1 MRKPLFNMNQLDKFK
16 NFIEDR
22 NENVKVGLV
31 GAGQM
36 GQGIVAQVSKM
47 YGVDL
52 VCIIDRNQKQLDNAS
67 DRYKKHKENKILCS
81 DSIAALD
88 NVDLDIVIEATGT
101 PAAGALVAK
110 NVLNRGINL
119 ILLNVETEATI
130 GLALRKEAEKNNAIV
145 TVADGDE
152 PVAALDLYNFAKELS
167 FDVISI
173 GKGKNNPFN
182 TFAIPSSLT
191 KEASLK
197 QMNPKM
203 LTSFVDGTK
212 TMVEMTALANFLD
225 FNIDIDGMHGIE
237 ATYENI
243 NQYYIPKKDG
253 GLLDESQV
261 VDFAFGIAPGV
272 FAVIYSEDDYVNYE
286 MEYLKMGKGPYWTL
300 ARPYHLTSLE
310 IPRTIRHIML
320 EKYSKL
326 SAQSWNV
333 EVVAYA
339 KQDIEPGTNLGSI
352 GGDYIYG
359 KALKTSS
366 SNGLLPIGIAEDNVV
381 TKAIAKGNPIAIG
394 EVHTQDNELCE
405 YWDYQNQILD
415 SD

>member
-1 MRKPLFNMNQLDKFK
+1 MNQLDKFK

-22 NENVKVGLV
+22 NENIKVGLV

-52 VCIIDRNQKQLDNAS
+52 VCIIDKNKKQLDIAS
-67 DRYKKHKENKILCS
+67 DRYKKHKENKIMSS

-88 NVDLDIVIEATGT
+88 NVELDIVIEATGT
-101 PAAGALVAK
+101 PAAGAIVAK

-152 PVAALDLYNFAKELS
+152 PVAALDLYNFATELS
-167 FDVISI
+167 FEVISI

-182 TFAIPSSLT
+182 TFATPSSLT
-191 KEASLK
+191 KEASIK

-212 TMVEMTALANFLD
+212 TMVEMAALANFLD
-225 FNIDIDGMHGIE
+225 FNIDVDGMHGIE

-243 NQYYIPKKDG
+243 NQHYIPKKDG
-253 GLLDESQV
+253 GLLNNSQV

-286 MEYLKMGKGPYWTL
+286 MKYLKMGEGPYWTL

-326 SAQSWNV
+326 SAKSWNV

-359 KALKTSS
+359 KAHKLSS
-366 SNGLLPIGIAEDNVV
+366 SKGLLPNGIAEDNIA
-381 TKAIAKGNPIAIG
+381 TKAISKGNPIAIG
-394 EVHTQDNELCE
+394 DVDAQDNELCE
-405 YWDYQNQILD
+405 YWNYQNQLLD
-415 SD
+415 SY

>member
-1 MRKPLFNMNQLDKFK
+1 MNQLDKFK

-52 VCIIDRNQKQLDNAS
+52 VCIIDRNQKQLDIAS
-67 DRYKKHKENKILCS
+67 DRYKKHKENELLCS

-88 NVDLDIVIEATGT
+88 NVELDIVIEATGT

-152 PVAALDLYNFAKELS
+152 PVAALDLYNFARELS

-173 GKGKNNPFN
+173 GKGKNNPFD
-182 TFAIPSSLT
+182 TFATPSSLT
-191 KEASLK
+191 
-197 QMNPKM
+197 M

-212 TMVEMTALANFLD
+212 TMVEMAALANFLG

-243 NQYYIPKKDG
+243 NQFYIPKKDG

-359 KALKTSS
+359 KAQKTSS
-366 SNGLLPIGIAEDNVV
+366 SKGLLPIGIAEDNVA
-381 TKAIAKGNPIAIG
+381 TKAIAKGNPIAID
-394 EVHTQDNELCE
+394 EVDAQDNELCE

>member
-1 MRKPLFNMNQLDKFK
+1 LRKQLFKMNQLDKFK
-16 NFIEDR
+16 TFVEDR
-22 NENVKVGLV
+22 SEHVKVGLV

-52 VCIIDRNQKQLDNAS
+52 VCIIDRNQKQLDIAS
-67 DRYKKHKENKILCS
+67 ERYKKYKENQIVCS
-81 DSIAALD
+81 DSISALD
-88 NVDLDIVIEATGT
+88 NVELDIVIEATGT
-101 PAAGALVAK
+101 PAAGAIVAK

-152 PVAALDLYNFAKELS
+152 PVAALELYNFATELS
-167 FDVISI
+167 FEVVSI
-173 GKGKNNPFN
+173 GKGKNNPFD
-182 TFAIPSSLT
+182 TFATPGSLK

-197 QMNPKM
+197 KMNPKM

-225 FNIDIDGMHGIE
+225 FNLDIDGMHGIE
-237 ATYENI
+237 ATYENL
-243 NQYYIPKKDG
+243 NQYYIPKQHG
-253 GLLDESQV
+253 GLLDNSQV

-272 FAVIYSEDDYVNYE
+272 FVVIHSEDDYVNYE

-320 EKYSKL
+320 DKYSKL

-359 KALKTSS
+359 TAQKTASS
-366 SNGLLPIGIAEDNVV
+366 KGLLPIGIAEDNIA
-381 TKAIAKGNPIAIG
+381 TKSIEKGNPISIG
-394 EVHTQDNELCE
+394 DVDAQDNELCE
-405 YWDYQNQILD
+405 YWNYQNRILD

>member
-1 MRKPLFNMNQLDKFK
+1 MRKPLFNMNQLNKFK

-182 TFAIPSSLT
+182 TFATPSSLT

-339 KQDIEPGTNLGSI
+339 KQDIAPGTNLGSI

-359 KALKTSS
+359 KAQKTSTS
-366 SNGLLPIGIAEDNVV
+366 KGLLPIGIAEDNVA
-381 TKAIAKGNPIAIG
+381 TKAIAKGSPISIG
-394 EVHTQDNELCE
+394 EVDAQDNELCE
-405 YWDYQNQILD
+405 YWDYQNRILD

>member
-1 MRKPLFNMNQLDKFK
+1 MNQLDKFK

-22 NENVKVGLV
+22 NENIKVGLV

-52 VCIIDRNQKQLDNAS
+52 VCIIDKNKKQLDIAS
-67 DRYKKHKENKILCS
+67 DRYKKHKENKILSS

-88 NVDLDIVIEATGT
+88 NVELDIVIEATGT
-101 PAAGALVAK
+101 PAAGAIVAK

-152 PVAALDLYNFAKELS
+152 PVAALDLYNFATELS
-167 FDVISI
+167 FEVISI

-182 TFAIPSSLT
+182 TFATPSSLT
-191 KEASLK
+191 KEASIK

-212 TMVEMTALANFLD
+212 TMVEMAALANFLD
-225 FNIDIDGMHGIE
+225 FNIDVDGMHGIE

-243 NQYYIPKKDG
+243 NQHYIPKKDG
-253 GLLDESQV
+253 GLLNNSQV

-286 MEYLKMGKGPYWTL
+286 MKYLKMGEGPYWTL

-326 SAQSWNV
+326 SAKSWNV

-352 GGDYIYG
+352 GGDYMYG
-359 KALKTSS
+359 KAQKLSS
-366 SNGLLPIGIAEDNVV
+366 SKGLLPIGIAEDNIA
-381 TKAIAKGNPIAIG
+381 TKAISKGNPIAVG
-394 EVHTQDNELCE
+394 DVDAQDNDLCE
-405 YWDYQNQILD
+405 YWNYQNQLLD
-415 SD
+415 SY

>member
-1 MRKPLFNMNQLDKFK
+1 MNQLDKFK
-16 NFIEDR
+16 NYIDNR
-22 NENVKVGLV
+22 KENVKVGLV

-47 YGVDL
+47 YGVEL
-52 VCIIDRNQKQLDNAS
+52 VCIVDRNQEQLISAA
-67 DRYKKHKENKILCS
+67 DRYKNLKNNQLVCS
-81 DSIAALD
+81 DSISALD
-88 NVDLDIVIEATGT
+88 NVELDIVIEATGT
-101 PAAGALVAK
+101 PAAGAAVAK

-130 GLALRKEAEKNNAIV
+130 GLALRKEAEKNGAIV

-152 PVAALDLYNFAKELS
+152 PVAALDLYNFATELS
-167 FDVISI
+167 FEVVSI

-182 TFAIPSSLT
+182 RFATPDLLA
-191 KEASLK
+191 KEASSK
-197 QMNPKM
+197 KMNPKM
-203 LTSFVDGTK
+203 LTSFVDGSK
-212 TMVEMTALANFLD
+212 TMVEMAALANFLD
-225 FNIDIDGMHGIE
+225 FQIDIDGMHGIE

-253 GLLDESQV
+253 GLLENTQV

-286 MEYLKMGKGPYWTL
+286 MEYLKMGKGPFWTL

-320 EKYSKL
+320 ENYSKL
-326 SAQSWNV
+326 SAKSWNV
-333 EVVAYA
+333 EVVTYA

-359 KALKTSS
+359 KAQKSS
-366 SNGLLPIGIAEDNVV
+366 SSKGLLPLGIAEDNIVN
-381 TKAIAKGNPIAIG
+381 KLIKKGEPLMVGDVDA
-394 EVHTQDNELCE
+394 QDNVLCE
-405 YWDYQNQILD
+405 YWKKQNQILD
-415 SD
+415 SY

>member
-16 NFIEDR
+16 NFIENR

-359 KALKTSS
+359 KALKTTS

-394 EVHTQDNELCE
+394 EVHAQDNELCE
-405 YWDYQNQILD
+405 YWNYQNRILD

>member
-1 MRKPLFNMNQLDKFK
+1 MNQLNKFK
-16 NFIEDR
+16 NYIDNR
-22 NENVKVGLV
+22 KDNLKVGLV

-36 GQGIVAQVSKM
+36 GQGIVAQISKM

-52 VCIIDRNQKQLDNAS
+52 VCIVDRNQNQLENAS
-67 DRYKKHKENKILCS
+67 DRYRNLKNNELVCS
-81 DSIAALD
+81 DNISALD
-88 NVDLDIVIEATGT
+88 DIELDIVIEATGT
-101 PAAGALVAK
+101 PAAGAAVAK
-110 NVLNRGINL
+110 NVLSRGINL

-130 GLALRKEAEKNNAIV
+130 GLALRKEAEKNDAII

-152 PVAALDLYNFAKELS
+152 PVAALDLYNFATELS
-167 FDVISI
+167 FEVVSI

-182 TFAIPSSLT
+182 RYATPDLLA
-191 KEASLK
+191 KEATAK
-197 QMNPKM
+197 KMNPKM
-203 LTSFVDGTK
+203 LTSFVDGSK
-212 TMVEMTALANFLD
+212 TMVEMAALANFLD
-225 FNIDIDGMHGIE
+225 FQIDIDGMHGIE

-253 GLLDESQV
+253 GLLDNSQV

-272 FAVIYSEDDYVNYE
+272 FAVVYSEDDYVNYE
-286 MEYLKMGKGPYWTL
+286 MEYLKMGKGPFWTL

-310 IPRTIRHIML
+310 VPRTIRHIML

-326 SAQSWNV
+326 SAISWNV

-359 KALKTSS
+359 KAQKVASS
-366 SNGLLPIGIAEDNVV
+366 KGLLPLGIAEDNIVNS
-381 TKAIAKGNPIAIG
+381 AIKKGDPLMVNEIDA
-394 EVHTQDNELCE
+394 QDNALCE
-405 YWDYQNQILD
+405 YWKKQNQILD
-415 SD
+415 SY

>member
-1 MRKPLFNMNQLDKFK
+1 MNQLDKFK
-16 NFIEDR
+16 KFIEDR
-22 NENVKVGLV
+22 CENVKVGLV

-52 VCIIDRNQKQLDNAS
+52 VCIIDRNQKQLDIAS
-67 DRYKKHKENKILCS
+67 ERYNKHKKNQVLSS

-88 NVDLDIVIEATGT
+88 DVELDIVIEATGT
-101 PAAGALVAK
+101 PAAGAIVAK

-130 GLALRKEAEKNNAIV
+130 GLALSKIAEKNNAIV

-152 PVAALDLYNFAKELS
+152 PVAALDLYNFATELS
-167 FDVISI
+167 FEVISI

-182 TFAIPSSLT
+182 TFATPDLLI
-191 KEASLK
+191 KEATLK
-197 QMNPKM
+197 HMNPKM

-225 FNIDIDGMHGIE
+225 FNIDVDGMHGIE

-243 NQYYIPKKDG
+243 NKYYIPKKDG
-253 GLLDESQV
+253 GLLDESKI

-272 FAVIYSEDDYVNYE
+272 FAVIYSEDEYVNYE

-320 EKYSKL
+320 EKSSKL
-326 SAQSWNV
+326 SARSWNV

-359 KALKTSS
+359 KAQKLSTSK
-366 SNGLLPIGIAEDNVV
+366 GLLPIGIAEDNVANKV
-381 TKAIAKGNPIAIG
+381 ILKGNPIAIG
-394 EVHTQDNELCE
+394 EVDAQDNELCE
-405 YWDYQNQILD
+405 YWDYQNQLLD
-415 SD
+415 NDKFNK

>member
-1 MRKPLFNMNQLDKFK
+1 MNHLLKFK
-16 NFIEDR
+16 NYVDHR
-22 NENVKVGLV
+22 KENVKVGLV

-36 GQGIVAQVSKM
+36 GQGIVAQISKM

-52 VCIIDRNQKQLDNAS
+52 VCIIDRNQEQLTNAS
-67 DRYKKHKENKILCS
+67 ERYKNLKNNKLVCS
-81 DSIAALD
+81 DSISALD
-88 NVDLDIVIEATGT
+88 SVELDIVIEATGT
-101 PAAGALVAK
+101 PAAGAVVAK

-130 GLALRKEAEKNNAIV
+130 GLALRKEAEKNGAII

-152 PVAALDLYNFAKELS
+152 PVAALDLYNFATELS
-167 FDVISI
+167 FEVVSI

-182 TFAIPSSLT
+182 RFATPDLLA
-191 KEASLK
+191 KEASSK
-197 QMNPKM
+197 KMNPKM
-203 LTSFVDGTK
+203 LTSFVDGSK
-212 TMVEMTALANFLD
+212 TMVEMAALANFLD
-225 FNIDIDGMHGIE
+225 FQIDIDGMHGIE
-237 ATYENI
+237 ATYENL

-253 GLLDESQV
+253 GILENTQV

-272 FAVIYSEDDYVNYE
+272 FAIIYSEDDYVNYE

-326 SAQSWNV
+326 SANSWNV

-359 KALKTSS
+359 KAQKVSS
-366 SNGLLPIGIAEDNVV
+366 SNGLLPLGIAENRVV
-381 TKAIAKGNPIAIG
+381 NKTIKKGNPLIINEIDA
-394 EVHTQDNELCE
+394 QDDPLCE
-405 YWDYQNQILD
+405 YWKKQNQILD
-415 SD
+415 SY

>member
-167 FDVISI
+167 FDVISL

-381 TKAIAKGNPIAIG
+381 TKAIAKGNPIAID
-394 EVHTQDNELCE
+394 EVDAQDNELCE

>member
-1 MRKPLFNMNQLDKFK
+1 MNQLDKFK

-22 NENVKVGLV
+22 NENIKVGFV

-52 VCIIDRNQKQLDNAS
+52 VCIIDKNKKQLDIAS
-67 DRYKKHKENKILCS
+67 DRYKKHKENKILSS

-88 NVDLDIVIEATGT
+88 NVELDIVIEATGT
-101 PAAGALVAK
+101 PAAGAIVAK

-152 PVAALDLYNFAKELS
+152 PVAALDLYNFATELS
-167 FDVISI
+167 FEVISI

-182 TFAIPSSLT
+182 TFATPSSLT
-191 KEASLK
+191 KEASIK

-212 TMVEMTALANFLD
+212 TMVEMAALANFLD
-225 FNIDIDGMHGIE
+225 FNIDVDGMHGIE

-243 NQYYIPKKDG
+243 NQHYIPKKDG
-253 GLLDESQV
+253 GLLNNSQV

-286 MEYLKMGKGPYWTL
+286 MKYLKMGEGPYWTL

-326 SAQSWNV
+326 SAKSWNV

-352 GGDYIYG
+352 GGDYMYG
-359 KALKTSS
+359 KAQKLSS
-366 SNGLLPIGIAEDNVV
+366 SKGLLPIGIAEDNIA
-381 TKAIAKGNPIAIG
+381 TKAISKGNPIAVG
-394 EVHTQDNELCE
+394 DVDAQDNDLCE
-405 YWDYQNQILD
+405 YWNYQNQLLD
-415 SD
+415 SY

>member
-1 MRKPLFNMNQLDKFK
+1 MNQLDKFK
-16 NFIEDR
+16 NFIDER

-36 GQGIVAQVSKM
+36 GQGIVAQISKM

-52 VCIIDRNQKQLDNAS
+52 VCIIDRNQKQLDIAS
-67 DRYKKHKENKILCS
+67 NRYKKHKENKVLCS
-81 DSIAALD
+81 DSITALD
-88 NVDLDIVIEATGT
+88 NVALDIVIEATGT
-101 PAAGALVAK
+101 PASGATVAK

-130 GLALRKEAEKNNAIV
+130 GLALRREAEKNNAIV

-152 PVAALDLYNFAKELS
+152 PVAALDLYNFATELS
-167 FDVISI
+167 FEVVSI

-182 TFAIPSSLT
+182 IFATPSSLA

-212 TMVEMTALANFLD
+212 TMVEMTALANFLN
-225 FNIDIDGMHGIE
+225 FTIDIDGMHGIE

-253 GLLDESQV
+253 GMLNKSQV

-339 KQDIEPGTNLGSI
+339 KQDIEPGTNLESI

-359 KALKTSS
+359 KAQKTST
-366 SNGLLPIGIAEDNVV
+366 SNGLLPIGIAENSIVN
-381 TKAIAKGNPIAIG
+381 KAIKKGQPIATEAIDA
-394 EVHTQDNELCE
+394 QDNDLCE
-405 YWDYQNQILD
+405 FWRYQNQILD

>member
-1 MRKPLFNMNQLDKFK
+1 MNQLDKFK

-52 VCIIDRNQKQLDNAS
+52 VCIIDRNQKQLDIAS
-67 DRYKKHKENKILCS
+67 DRYKKHKENELLCS

-88 NVDLDIVIEATGT
+88 NVELDIVIEATGT

-182 TFAIPSSLT
+182 TFATPSSLT

-225 FNIDIDGMHGIE
+225 FNID
-237 ATYENI
+237 
-243 NQYYIPKKDG
+243 PKKDG

-333 EVVAYA
+333 EVVAHA

-359 KALKTSS
+359 KAQKTSS
-366 SNGLLPIGIAEDNVV
+366 SKGLLPIGIAEDNVV
-381 TKAIAKGNPIAIG
+381 TKAIAKGNPIAID
-394 EVHTQDNELCE
+394 EVDAQDNELCE